1 MMQAA
6 ETAGITAMADALV
19 ASGSVSREQASQ
31 MLAAEIA
38 AAGGNASDQP
48 DGAPTAAFGAQ
59 PAATAGAAQ
68 RGATPA
74 SAATPGNPGKDARI
88 RAGKHADAGN
98 APADA
103 AAAAAPY
110 ADPAANP
117 AQPSPANPLAEIEI
131 DPLFA
136 PPDNPDGY
144 HLTLNPKVPM
154 TVADVQAVREWFH
167 TLRLPQ
173 PIAQSLYSEVERMSQ
188 HRPDAAAID
197 RMNTQTLASLRRAWG
212 ERTDTMLGHAR
223 RLIDDAAQV
232 HPGIKAALKQGPGSH
247 PVVVRQL
254 AEHAARLYER
264 PGARPQSRS
273 QLQSQSQSQSQ
284 LHPHPQPR
292 AARAGATPGEL

>member
-1 MMQAA
+1 
-6 ETAGITAMADALV
+6 
-19 ASGSVSREQASQ
+19 
-31 MLAAEIA
+31 
-38 AAGGNASDQP
+38 
-48 DGAPTAAFGAQ
+48 
-59 PAATAGAAQ
+59 
-68 RGATPA
+68 
-74 SAATPGNPGKDARI
+74 
-88 RAGKHADAGN
+88 
-98 APADA
+98 
-103 AAAAAPY
+103 
-110 ADPAANP
+110 
-117 AQPSPANPLAEIEI
+117 
-131 DPLFA
+131 
-136 PPDNPDGY
+136 
-144 HLTLNPKVPM
+144 
-154 TVADVQAVREWFH
+154 
-167 TLRLPQ
+167 
-173 PIAQSLYSEVERMSQ
+173 MSQ